1 MFCAVLDVGIGTGTS
16 LCANASL
23 VLSKRLTV
31 VGVDID
37 EAYVNHCANSLKS
50 AKLSSC
56 RVLCKSVLDPDLSQ
70 SVGKD
75 FDAVYFS
82 GSISLIPTPHK
93 VHFAVV
99 FLLSFLCFCLLSLMF
114 QALQLAASLLRP
126 GGVVYVTQTFQRK
139 TFPLLGVIKPLLG
152 WRQLFFFFLSC
163 WCCCDFCFDKDI

>member
-93 VHFAVV
+93 VHFGFGVV
-99 FLLSFLCFCLLSLMF
+99 LFCLCCVLVLC
-114 QALQLAASLLRP
+114 
-126 GGVVYVTQTFQRK
+126 
-139 TFPLLGVIKPLLG
+139 
-152 WRQLFFFFLSC
+152 LFFLFVEIDVSGVATCGEFVASWRSC
-163 WCCCDFCFDKDI
+163 LCDANVSAKDFSALGSHKTTARLASTVSFVLF